1 MKRQDF
7 INGFAACE
15 KAENELWSTVASLN
29 SASQSVL
36 AQSPINGL
44 GIHALFKFGED
55 GNRPYVGVVPFDLR
69 EVMASTPGA
78 YNAAVFSI
86 RAALAW
92 SATQSLDADQSSQ
105 TVMVDFSRIYMLNV
119 VNLAKISPVGAAVC
133 YGVGLRVAQLI
144 QSIGTDRLSVEVL
157 VRNFHLKFSFLG
169 EIEEIHED
177 CRDPAQLAFV
187 DWMQARPK
195 MRLEKRTAYVQ
206 HAFRV
211 KGALTGSFIATPIEE
226 IDGEIDRLLEA
237 CAELG
242 VSLPTAQRL
251 LQLYGRSSG
260 SAYNEARQYLRHSQA
275 KKAPAYI
282 PRSRKIGQIIQV
294 CKSLMERALDGPYTT
309 SMLIEA
315 FMWSAL
321 AAIRVTGVDNTKGR
335 EGFWIT
341 WLEKKMQNYLQTLV
355 NYRGADNCGP
365 AENNSLGARDDAA

>member
-1 MKRQDF
+1 MRRQDF
-7 INGFAACE
+7 ICGFAACE
-15 KAENELWSTVASLN
+15 KAEIELWSAAAALN
-29 SASQSVL
+29 SASPSVL

-44 GIHALFKFGED
+44 GIHALCKFGDEE
-55 GNRPYVGVVPFDLR
+55 NRPYVGVVPFDLR
-69 EVMASTPGA
+69 EVMAITPNA
-78 YNAAVFSI
+78 YNAAAFSI

-92 SATQSLDADQSSQ
+92 SATQSLDADQPSQ
-105 TVMVDFSRIYMLNV
+105 TVMADFARIYMRNAA
-119 VNLAKISPVGAAVC
+119 NLAKISPVGAAVC
-133 YGVGLRVAQLI
+133 YGVGLRVAQLM
-144 QSIGTDRLSVEVL
+144 QSAGTDRLSIEVL

-169 EIEEIHED
+169 EIEGIHDD
-177 CRDPAQLAFV
+177 CRDPVQLAFV

-195 MRLEKRTAYVQ
+195 MRLEKRNAYVQ
-206 HAFRV
+206 RAFRV
-211 KGALTGSFIATPIEE
+211 TGTETGNFIAAPM
-226 IDGEIDRLLEA
+226 GEVESDIDRLLEA

-341 WLEKKMQNYLQTLV
+341 WLEKKMQNHLRTLV
-355 NYRGADNCGP
+355 NYCGADSCGS
-365 AENNSLGARDDAA
+365 AKNNSLGARNDAA

>member
-1 MKRQDF
+1 MRGQDF
-7 INGFAACE
+7 TCGFTTCE
-15 KAENELWSTVASLN
+15 RAETELWSTVASLN
-29 SASQSVL
+29 SASPSVL
-36 AQSPINGL
+36 AQSPINGVGIYALSKFVEEGTRPHL
-44 GIHALFKFGED
+44 GVI
-55 GNRPYVGVVPFDLR
+55 PFDLR
-69 EVMASTPGA
+69 EVKAVTPKA
-78 YNAAVFSI
+78 YNEGVFST

-92 SATQSLDADQSSQ
+92 SATQSLDADRNSQ
-105 TVMVDFSRIYMLNV
+105 TVMSGFSRIYMQNAT
-119 VNLAKISPVGAAVC
+119 NLAKISPVGAAVC
-133 YGVGLRVAQLI
+133 YGVGLRVAQLM
-144 QSIGTDRLSVEVL
+144 QSSETDRLAIEVL
-157 VRNFHLKFSFLG
+157 VQHFQLKFSFLG
-169 EIEEIHED
+169 EIEDIHED
-177 CRDPAQLAFV
+177 CRDPAQLAFI
-187 DWMQARPK
+187 DWMQAQPK

-226 IDGEIDRLLEA
+226 IDGEIARLLEA

-260 SAYNEARQYLRHSQA
+260 SAYNEARQYLRHCQA

-341 WLEKKMQNYLQTLV
+341 WLEKKMQNHLRTLV
-355 NYRGADNCGP
+355 NYCGADSCGS
-365 AENNSLGARDDAA
+365 AKNNPLGARNDAA